1 VDIVRFYSDAD
12 GDSHFEGVQV
22 DLAAF
27 SVSGL
32 QTASSELW
40 PARAAQFRNV
50 DDDFASD
57 LHAAGRRQFGHQPV
71 RVLSREPFTRLSAR
85 GLWLRRPVR
94 AHELVRD
101 PY

>member
-1 VDIVRFYSDAD
+1 MGCRR
-12 GDSHFEGVQV
+12 V
-22 DLAAF
+22 DLAAESYRIVF
-27 SVSGL
+27 CDVAKGEDV
-32 QTASSELW
+32 QEAVATAIREFGGIAL
-40 PARAAQFRNV
+40 
-50 DDDFASD
+50 D